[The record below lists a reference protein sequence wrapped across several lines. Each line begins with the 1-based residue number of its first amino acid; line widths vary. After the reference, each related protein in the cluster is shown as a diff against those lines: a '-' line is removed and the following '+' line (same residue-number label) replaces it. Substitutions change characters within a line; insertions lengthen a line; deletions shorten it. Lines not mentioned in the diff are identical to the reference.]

1 MTTVNRLVTYEG
13 IPIWRHAR
21 VIEWALQVVS
31 AVVIVAL
38 LLWFFLNIGNAV
50 EDRDIPFG
58 FTFLDREYQT
68 PIGEHFIPYE
78 SSDTFRYA
86 LFVAVTNTLL
96 VAVFGVILAT
106 ALGVVIGVARL
117 SNNWLVSRIAL
128 VYIEFF
134 RNVPLLVQ
142 LLFWLFIILALPPVR
157 EGIVIADAIYI
168 NNAGISFPG
177 PNSGGDF
184 GATLIWV
191 GFIVLGVV
199 LGVAAYKFLS
209 KRELDT
215 GRASYP
221 VVAGFA
227 LAAAVAAVSWALLSA
242 IGDPPMIITS
252 PEPQGR
258 FGRIGGGVTARAGL
272 VILLIGLVIY
282 TASFIAEIV
291 RAGIQSVGRGQVE
304 AARATG
310 LTPMQALRHVTFPQA
325 LRVIIPPLISQYLNL
340 TKNSSLGG
348 AVGYTDLTNVG
359 ITMTQTAP
367 AVSIFVL
374 IMLAYLAMS
383 LTWSLIGNIY
393 NRRISFER
401 DEAQSGGVLAMAAR
415 ALPFKPK
422 RRQDGER
429 GES

>member
-1 MTTVNRLVTYEG
+1 MATVNRLFTYEG
-13 IPIWRHAR
+13 IPVWRHAR

-31 AVVIVAL
+31 GVIIVAL
-38 LLWFFLNIGNAV
+38 LVWFFLNIGNAV
-50 EDRDIPFG
+50 DDRDIPFG
-58 FTFLDREYQT
+58 FNFLDREYQT
-68 PIGEHFIPYE
+68 PIGEHFIPYD

-86 LFVAVTNTLL
+86 MFVAITNTLL
-96 VAVFGVILAT
+96 VAVFGVVLAT
-106 ALGVVIGVARL
+106 ALGIVIGVARL
-117 SNNWLVSRIAL
+117 SGNWIVSRIAL

-142 LLFWLFIILALPPVR
+142 LLFWLFIVLALPPVR
-157 EGIVIADAIYI
+157 EGFEFFGAVYI

-191 GFIVLGVV
+191 GIIIAGAVLGVV
-199 LGVAAYKFLS
+199 AYKRLT
-209 KRELDT
+209 KRELET
-215 GRASYP
+215 GKASYP
-221 VVAGFA
+221 VIAGFA
-227 LAAAVAAVSWALLSA
+227 IAVAVAAVSWILLAAVSS
-242 IGDPPMIITS
+242 PPMIITS

-258 FGRIGGGVTARAGL
+258 FGRIGGGVTVRAGL
-272 VILLIGLVIY
+272 LILLIGLVIY

-325 LRVIIPPLISQYLNL
+325 LRVIIPPMISQFLNL

-367 AVSIFVL
+367 AVSIFLL

-383 LTWSLIGNIY
+383 LTWSAIGNAY
-393 NRRISFER
+393 NRHISFER
-401 DEAQSGGVLAMAAR
+401 DEAQSGGVLAMPAR
-415 ALPFKPK
+415 AL
-422 RRQDGER
+422 RRLAGRVGTRAKNDG
-429 GES
+429 